1 MRTVPDV
8 EAEPLRQGQV
18 PEGRI
23 LDEQAGAPV
32 GEERAPEREKAFR
45 PLAELALDRLGLG
58 SFGGPDGRR
67 SLPARQSPL
76 EAKDEDVAEQ
86 LSGRPS
92 PALHR
97 RPGPP
102 PPRPSPPPPPPSTQ
116 GGRRLGSGH
125 HPP

>member
-18 PEGRI
+18 PEGGI
-23 LDEQAGAPV
+23 LDEQVGAPV
-32 GEERAPEREKAFR
+32 GEERAPEREKAFH

-76 EAKDEDVAEQ
+76 EAKDEDVTEQ

-97 RPGPP
+97 RLGAPPLASAPARRQRQPPGGDG
-102 PPRPSPPPPPPSTQ
+102 PRWRATS
-116 GGRRLGSGH
+116 
-125 HPP
+125 